1 MTTTDARRATLGTGA
16 ASGEHDA
23 PRPVDPVPRGS
34 LDRRAGEG
42 SAGIVRPAAGEPPA
56 IESHA
61 AIGGHPIHPM
71 IVPLPIGALV
81 GAAIADVAYLRT
93 KDRFWARSARYLTN
107 AGALTAAIAALPGA
121 VDFTTTRA
129 VRRTPIA
136 WIHAAGNASVLG
148 LALVSSALR
157 GRNERSAA
165 AGPALA
171 ISMASAGLLL
181 VTGWLGGELSYRH
194 RIGVTTS

>member
-1 MTTTDARRATLGTGA
+1 VAEAFRVATAALPDFPVVLRYGGEDDGAVDVHLTDVW
-16 ASGEHDA
+16 S
-23 PRPVDPVPRGS
+23 V
-34 LDRRAGEG
+34 
-42 SAGIVRPAAGEPPA
+42 PAA
-56 IESHA
+56 
-61 AIGGHPIHPM
+61 
-71 IVPLPIGALV
+71 LNLGALV